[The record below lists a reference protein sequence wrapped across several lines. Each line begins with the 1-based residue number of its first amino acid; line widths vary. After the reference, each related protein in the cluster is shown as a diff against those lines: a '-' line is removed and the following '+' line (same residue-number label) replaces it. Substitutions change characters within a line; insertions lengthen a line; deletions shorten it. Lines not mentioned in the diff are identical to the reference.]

1 MMCSLG
7 SAHGYR
13 RQNFLRSH
21 SHPYND
27 PSKSVGYLLFGVSS
41 CFHIASET
49 ESLGSKCFGC
59 ARLHINPLLARL
71 CPTAISAYAQ
81 EAKATAP
88 QVVLAETYNAVT
100 SIFTNTAV
108 HKGSHKP
115 GLVERRFRADVKYWL
130 MDAKYYE
137 HGMLSVGNP
146 PLVDLVRKLG
156 SKNLPESEPTAL
168 SAMAYEIA
176 RGVLEQYPIMQRIEV
191 RLIHFS
197 RGLDSK
203 DEAEDNHVVNLV
215 LQR

>member
-1 MMCSLG
+1 MKTG
-7 SAHGYR
+7 FFYFTPA
-13 RQNFLRSH
+13 
-21 SHPYND
+21 
-27 PSKSVGYLLFGVSS
+27 SVGAFLICIGL
-41 CFHIASET
+41 T
-49 ESLGSKCFGC
+49 
-59 ARLHINPLLARL
+59 NL
-71 CPTAISAYAQ
+71 CPAAISAYAE

-88 QVVLAETYNAVT
+88 QVLAETYNAVT
-100 SIFTNTAV
+100 KIYFTNTAV

-137 HGMLSVGNP
+137 RGELSVGNP

-156 SKNLPESEPTAL
+156 GKSLPESEPTTL

-176 RGVLEQYPIMQRIEV
+176 RGVLEQYPIMQRIEI

-197 RGLDSK
+197 RGLESK